1 MASKRLTRRQEVQPV
16 LPDLGALKILHRA
29 RDGYVHLQAYP
40 LGRRLGQE
48 GDPPV
53 PVRVTIGNTQTYTGT
68 VPVSVLHEWA
78 TWLPQVREPLLR
90 QLLIDGYAGVN
101 TAYSPKPWPSSDDF
115 RRLNA
120 AMLDCDCYDLDYEQA
135 FARVAQLVADR
146 HLPTFSLVMN
156 TGHGLHVFWL
166 LHGDDERP
174 DLPPR
179 SYARNRALLVDINR
193 AMVDRVTAAA
203 PDLRPDPGAGAITT
217 HTRVPGSHNSRA
229 NATVAMTLNIGHDG
243 TPPSYTLDD
252 LRRVLQ
258 LPERVALARPRR
270 QLGEGEGAQRQRDE
284 RKVKG
289 HRARWQGLLHELE
302 LLGRHRRGFEK
313 GTRRAAIY
321 FLATFM
327 TRLGHPEA
335 DVLRAAEQLGRECR
349 PRVPESEAR
358 SQARSGLKRTRKFP
372 RNTTVAEALRV
383 DLAEADLLQLRKLR
397 PDYQPPSVAGRF
409 QTRRDH
415 AVYLFKQLIA
425 QHGPRLPM
433 TYEALH
439 QHLVMNGVQAARGS
453 VQNWLKL
460 AGGSV
465 VQARGPYK
473 QPSQQQAID
482 LDDGSE
488 GEPN

>member
-1 MASKRLTRRQEVQPV
+1 MAKRRLTRRQEVQPD

-29 RDGYVHLQAYP
+29 HDGFVHLQAYP
-40 LGRRLGQE
+40 LGRRFGQE

-53 PVRVTIGNTQTYTGT
+53 PVRVTIGNTYTGS

-78 TWLPQVREPLLR
+78 TWLPQVRESLLR

-101 TAYSPKPWPSSDDF
+101 TAYSPKPWPGSDDF

-120 AMLDCDCYDLDYEQA
+120 ALVDCDCYDLEYEQA

-146 HLPTFSLVMN
+146 HLPNFSLVMN

-174 DLPPR
+174 HLPPR
-179 SYARNRALLVDINR
+179 SRARNRALLVDINR
-193 AMVDRVTAAA
+193 ALIDRVTAAA
-203 PDLRPDPGAGAITT
+203 PELRPDPGATAVTT
-217 HTRVPGSHNSRA
+217 HTRVPGSRNTRA

-243 TPPSYTLDD
+243 TPPTYTLDD
-252 LRRVLQ
+252 LRQFLQ

-270 QLGEGEGAQRQRDE
+270 QLGEGDEQRVPDE

-313 GTRRAAIY
+313 GTRRKAVCY
-321 FLATFM
+321 LATFM
-327 TRLGHPEA
+327 ARLGHPEA

-349 PRVPESEAR
+349 PRMPESEAR
-358 SQARSGLKRTRKFP
+358 SQARSGMKRTRKFP
-372 RNTTVAEALRV
+372 RNTTIADDLRV
-383 DLAEADLLQLRKLR
+383 DMAEADLLQLRKLR
-397 PDYQPPSVAGRF
+397 PDYEPPSIAGRF

-425 QHGPRLPM
+425 QHGQRLPM

-453 VQNWLKL
+453 VQNWLRK

-473 QPSQQQAID
+473 QASKQQAID
-482 LDDGSE
+482 LDEGSS
-488 GEPN
+488 EPPN